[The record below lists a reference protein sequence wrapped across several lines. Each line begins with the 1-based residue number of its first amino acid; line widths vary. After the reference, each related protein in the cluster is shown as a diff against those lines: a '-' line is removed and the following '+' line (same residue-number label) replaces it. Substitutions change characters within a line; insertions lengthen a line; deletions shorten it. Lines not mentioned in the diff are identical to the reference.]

1 MMAYTNTER
10 KRAYERVYQ
19 RERRAM
25 LAAHRLCYA
34 CKQQDARTLEGY
46 VYCAACREKYGK
58 RRRKYDR
65 KRIPDA
71 SGNQPKRLVED
82 PESGEVSV

>member
-34 CKQQDARTLEGY
+34 CKQQDAGGLCLLRGLPGKI
-46 VYCAACREKYGK
+46 REKK
-58 RRRKYDR
+58 
-65 KRIPDA
+65 
-71 SGNQPKRLVED
+71 E
-82 PESGEVSV
+82 EV